1 MPFAQIKKYYFEMVP
16 SLTDEIWDEM
26 KSNAIF
32 KKYKKGEN
40 YIVPGE
46 QENYVTFINKGGFRF
61 FTIVDERELTCD
73 FIFENDYISEYEGFL
88 KRTPA
93 NIYIQALE
101 DSEVIKFHYDNVQE
115 CYEKYPQLQK
125 FGRLIAEK
133 FLLDVI
139 ERSNSLLFS
148 TPEDRYNKLAIN
160 NPQLLQR
167 VPQYMIASF
176 IGVTP
181 EALSRIRKRMV
192 YAMT

>member
-1 MPFAQIKKYYFEMVP
+1 MAFSQIKKYYFDMVP
-16 SLTDEIWDEM
+16 SLTEEIWKEM
-26 KSNAIF
+26 EGKSIIQTF
-32 KKYKKGEN
+32 KKGEN
-40 YIVPGE
+40 YITPGE
-46 QENYVTFINKGGFRF
+46 QEDYVTFINKGGFRF
-61 FTIVDERELTCD
+61 FTIIDERELTCD

-101 DSEVIKFHYDNVQE
+101 DSEVIKFHYNDVQE

-133 FLLDVI
+133 FLLSII

-148 TPEDRYNKLAIN
+148 TPEERYNRLAMD

-192 YAMT
+192 YSLT

>member
-1 MPFAQIKKYYFEMVP
+1 MVP
-16 SLTDEIWDEM
+16 SLTEEIWAGMET
-26 KSNAIF
+26 NAIF
-32 KKYKKGEN
+32 KTYKKGEN

-61 FTIVDERELTCD
+61 FTIVDEKELTCD

-101 DSEVIKFHYDNVQE
+101 DTEVIKFHYDDVQN
-115 CYEKYPQLQK
+115 CYEKYPQIQK

-148 TPEDRYNKLAIN
+148 TPEDRYNKLVLDK
-160 NPQLLQR
+160 PELLQR

-192 YAMT
+192 YSLT